1 MNTTDCRRRFLM
13 IILLLAFITL
23 PATVWAQT
31 PTPNVQSMGQ
41 SAITQ
46 TPETV
51 RPERELPERED
62 IPGLDEASKT
72 PAVTPGEETIHIR
85 DFKLEG
91 VEFLDESELQSLL
104 EPYRNRDLTIAQ
116 IEEAAARITQVYQER
131 GYILTRAYIPRQD
144 ARDGVLTIN
153 ILAGRYGDI
162 TIENYS
168 LVDNDFLKNMFS
180 RFKTGEIAMGSD
192 LERKLLLVGDLPG
205 ASMPS
210 MAVGPGKTHGTA
222 DLGVTVP
229 NGDRFNGYLTLD
241 NQGSRYT
248 GRWRLGAGLDI
259 NSLFGAGDRLTFN
272 GVGTDELGDGLLNG
286 RFAFSTP
293 LGYDGLRAEL
303 AVERTAYELNKE
315 YRELDAVGYT
325 DAIKGTLSYPIIRS
339 RNQNLWLNVQGA
351 YKHIKDEIKE
361 FDEVLH
367 KHSWV
372 GSGFV
377 QYERWTKVF
386 GEYRLYTSAGLGF
399 TYGHLR
405 IGDKQQ
411 RASNK
416 RGADTIGDFSYVSF
430 NFMANYAFTQKFS
443 FNLIFNAQ
451 QVFNRKNLDGS
462 EQFIISGPGG
472 VRAYRETLSG
482 DNGYFLNGEFRYQ
495 LPEVVENWRHSVGLF
510 GGIGRSYY
518 ADGDYVVSNGDT
530 IYDVGVGYYVN
541 YDPIFAK
548 IQLAHMVGPRPDGI
562 YTGGRTHVLANIG
575 ITF

>member
-1 MNTTDCRRRFLM
+1 MNTNYCYKKLLICLTM
-13 IILLLAFITL
+13 LLLLFPSL
-23 PATVWAQT
+23 VSAQT
-31 PTPNVQSMGQ
+31 PSVQGLGQ

-51 RPERELPERED
+51 RPERELPAREE
-62 IPGLDEASKT
+62 IPGLDGAGET

-91 VEFLDESELQSLL
+91 VEFIDEAELQSVL
-104 EPYRNRDLTIAQ
+104 EPYRGRDLTISQ
-116 IEEAAARITQVYQER
+116 IEEAAARVTQVYQEQ

-144 ARDGVLTIN
+144 ASSGILTITVVV
-153 ILAGRYGDI
+153 GRYGEIAVD
-162 TIENYS
+162 NHS
-168 LVDNDFLKNMFS
+168 LVSDSMIKNFFG
-180 RFKTGEIAMGSD
+180 RLKTGEVAMSSD

-205 ASMPS
+205 AGMPS
-210 MAVGPGKTHGTA
+210 MGVGPGTTYGTA

-229 NGDRFNGYLTLD
+229 DGQRFNGYLTLD

-259 NSLFGAGDRLTFN
+259 NSLFGAGDRLSFN
-272 GVGTDELGDGLLNG
+272 GVGTNEMDDGLLNG

-303 AVERTAYELNKE
+303 SVERTAYELNKE
-315 YRELDAVGYT
+315 YRDLDAVGYT
-325 DAIKGTLSYPIIRS
+325 DTIRGVLSYPLIRS
-339 RNQNLWLNVQGA
+339 RNQNLWLSVSGA

-361 FDEVLH
+361 FDETLH

-372 GSGFV
+372 GNGSV
-377 QYERWTKVF
+377 QYERWIKVF
-386 GEYRLYTSAGLGF
+386 GEYRLYTSAGLGL

-405 IGDKQQ
+405 IGDRQQ
-411 RASNK
+411 RESNK
-416 RGADTIGDFSYVSF
+416 RGADTVGDFSYVSF

-443 FNLIFNAQ
+443 FNFTFNAQ

-462 EQFIISGPGG
+462 EQFIISGPSG

-482 DNGYFLNGEFRYQ
+482 DNGYFINCEFRYQ
-495 LPEVVENWRHSVGLF
+495 LPEIVDDWRHSVGLF
-510 GGIGRSYY
+510 GGIGRSRY
-518 ADGDYVVSNGDT
+518 ADGDYVVHNGDT
-530 IYDVGVGYYVN
+530 VYDVGVGYYVN
-541 YDPIFAK
+541 YDPVFAK
-548 IQLAHMVGPRPDGI
+548 LQLAHMVGSKPEGI
-562 YTGGRTHVLANIG
+562 YTGGRTHVLAHIG